1 MHYVYRHTGLRSNH
15 IHRLQLY
22 WQTDPKMKIVASD
35 FVWCCRILSAIECT
49 CIEMILSCP
58 GKGYR
63 VGTPIVAPNYVKLQ
77 MAIKKKQKK
86 HYMQWK
92 SYDLYQIGTVCTTEY
107 TANQHSFIHTLYQC
121 TVPPPHALQGLWSS
135 YSYKNAVGI
144 VVPGTYSHS
153 CTTQLLGLP
162 DNFI

>member
-1 MHYVYRHTGLRSNH
+1 
-15 IHRLQLY
+15 
-22 WQTDPKMKIVASD
+22 
-35 FVWCCRILSAIECT
+35 
-49 CIEMILSCP
+49 MILSCP

-63 VGTPIVAPNYVKLQ
+63 VGSPIVAPNYVKLQ
-77 MAIKKKQKK
+77 IAIKKTKK

-92 SYDLYQIGTVCTTEY
+92 RKAMTVSNWYGLYHGVYSQSAQFHSYSVSVHCPTSTCFTRIMVIL
-107 TANQHSFIHTLYQC
+107 
-121 TVPPPHALQGLWSS
+121 